1 MKHASKIDMRFV
13 YRDAA
18 HTNIRATFQRRRQ
31 ELKELAEKEA
41 AAKIEVAQKV
51 RTISKGAK

>member
-13 YRDAA
+13 YRDSA

-31 ELKELAEKEA
+31 ELKEQAEKEA
-41 AAKIEVAQKV
+41 AALAEAQVKV
-51 RTISKGAK
+51 TTIRKGAK

>member
-41 AAKIEVAQKV
+41 AALAEQQTKV
-51 RTISKGAK
+51 TRIKGAK